1 MDIFLQDLRYGF
13 RMLMKNPGFT
23 IIALF
28 ALSFGIA
35 INTAIFTVVNA
46 VLIQPLPYTDPDRIY
61 MLWEKQPNMESSVAY
76 PNFLD
81 WQSQNHVFHTMAAF
95 RRANMNLT
103 GSGDPERLSVRMV
116 SAGFFRLL
124 GAQPVVGRD
133 FRSEEDRPG
142 SEAVAILSHGLW
154 QRRFGS
160 DQGIVGRQIQM
171 DNQSYTVIGVAS
183 PRFEFGAGADLFV
196 PIGHFYIPE
205 NWGRA
210 NHPGIYV
217 LGKLKAGATQKQM
230 ESEMQSIAAGLSKQF
245 PDTNGGAGI
254 IIQSLRENTVGDI
267 RPSLL
272 LLTGAVALVLL
283 IACANVANMMLART
297 SERTREIAIR
307 ASLGAGRAR
316 IIRQVLTES
325 LVLTTMAAVLGIL
338 MAYWGVD
345 ILVALR
351 PDSLPRLNEISL
363 NLQVLFFTIGLTVLT
378 ALLLGLLP
386 ALKSANPDLNDA
398 LKDASAKQAG
408 SRAQKRVRQTL
419 IAAEVALAL
428 MLLIGAGL
436 LTRSFI
442 SSQSVDPGFQPH
454 GVLTMQVSLP
464 ETKYKGTT
472 SLAFFQQLDQ
482 KLRALPGIKNVAF
495 SNGLPFAGANEGV
508 FMIEGKPEPTLL
520 SAPQTVLYVVTPGY
534 FESLG
539 IGLVKGRFFNQHDNV
554 SSMMVT
560 IVDETLARRYFPG
573 EEILGRRISMGHGTP
588 FMQIVGVVKHVKQ
601 YGLDSAGPIQSEM
614 YFPLLQVPAEFLP
627 QVMGNISIVA
637 QTEGDPLS
645 LAPAVREQ
653 VLALDSNQPVFQVQT
668 MDRWLSESLA
678 ARKFAMTLIAI
689 FAVMAMLLALV
700 GLYGVMSYSVV
711 QRTREIGIRVALGAA
726 RRDILNLILKQGMSP
741 VFLGMAVGVAGALA
755 ISRLLA
761 GLLFQIAPRDPL
773 TFAVIPLL
781 LLAVAIPASYIP
793 ARRALKVDPVTALRY
808 E

>member
-13 RMLMKNPGFT
+13 RSLMKNPGFT
-23 IIALF
+23 IVALF

-81 WQSQNHVFHTMAAF
+81 WQSQNHVFATMAAF
-95 RRANMNLT
+95 RRTNMNLT

-116 SAGFFRLL
+116 SSGFFRLL
-124 GAQPVVGRD
+124 GAQPVAGRD
-133 FRSEEDRPG
+133 FRNEEDKPG
-142 SEAVAILSHGLW
+142 SESVAILSHGLW
-154 QRRFGS
+154 QRRFGA
-160 DQGIVGRQIQM
+160 DPQIVGRQIQM
-171 DNQSYTVIGVAS
+171 DDQSYTVIGIAA
-183 PRFEFGAGADLFV
+183 PRFEFGSGADVFV
-196 PIGHFYIPE
+196 PIGHFYNPKD
-205 NWGRA
+205 WGRG

-217 LGKLKAGATQKQM
+217 LGKLNRSATPARM
-230 ESEMQSIAAGLSKQF
+230 NSEMQSIAASLSKQF

-254 IIQSLRENTVGDI
+254 IVQSLRENTVGDI

-297 SERTREIAIR
+297 SERRREIAIR
-307 ASLGAGRAR
+307 ASLGAGRGR
-316 IIRQVLTES
+316 IVRQVLTES
-325 LVLTTMAAVLGIL
+325 FVLTTIAAVLGIL

-345 ILVALR
+345 LLLALR
-351 PDSLPRLNEISL
+351 PDSLPRANEISL

-378 ALLLGLLP
+378 AFLLGLLP
-386 ALKSANPDLNDA
+386 AVKSVNPDLNDA
-398 LKDASAKQAG
+398 LKDASTKQAG
-408 SRAQKRVRQTL
+408 GRSQKRLRQIL
-419 IAAEVALAL
+419 VAAEVALAL

-442 SSQSVDPGFQPH
+442 SSQYVDPGFQPH
-454 GVLTMQVSLP
+454 GVLTMQISLP
-464 ETKYKGTT
+464 EMKYKGTT
-472 SLAFFQQLDQ
+472 PLQFFQQLDQ
-482 KLRALPGIKNVAF
+482 KLRGLPGIKNVAF
-495 SNGLPFAGANEGV
+495 SNGLPFAGAGEEV
-508 FMIEGKPEPTLL
+508 FMIEGKPEPALL
-520 SAPQTVLYVVTPGY
+520 HAPQAVLYVVTPGY
-534 FESLG
+534 FDSLG
-539 IGLVKGRFFNQHDNV
+539 IRLVKGRFFNPHDDG

-560 IVDETLARRYFPG
+560 IVDETLAQRYFPG

-588 FMQIVGVVKHVKQ
+588 FMQIVGVVKHVKH
-601 YGLDSAGPIQSEM
+601 YGLDSSGPVQCGM
-614 YFPLLQVPAEFLP
+614 YFPLYQVPAEFLP
-627 QVMGNISIVA
+627 RVIGNMSIVA
-637 QTEGDPLS
+637 QTEGDPLTM
-645 LAPAVREQ
+645 APAVREQ
-653 VLALDSNQPVFQVQT
+653 VLALDPNQPVFQVQT

-678 ARKFAMTLIAI
+678 ARKFAMTLISI
-689 FAVMAMLLALV
+689 FACMALLLALI
-700 GLYGVMSYSVV
+700 GLYGVMSYSVA

-726 RRDILNLILKQGMSP
+726 HNDILGMIVKQGMGP
-741 VFLGMAVGVAGALA
+741 VLAGMALGITGALA
-755 ISRLLA
+755 ITRLLS